1 MGKPEERCELTAEG
15 SKVTAYEG
23 CPLTCGKC
31 HSSRRLELE
40 FSMFEPDDM
49 YPEPEPSCED
59 TDWNR
64 NSGKGR
70 DCAWVAIKPEER
82 CELTAE
88 GSKVTAYEGCPL
100 TCGKCHSSRRLELE
114 FSMFEPDDMYPE
126 PVPSCEDTDW
136 NRNSEKGRDCAWVAI
151 KPEERCEL
159 TAEGSKVT

>member
-1 MGKPEERCELTAEG
+1 MTCTPNLNRPARTRTGIATREKGYCAWVAIKPEERCELTAEG

-64 NSGKGR
+64 NSEKGR

-100 TCGKCHSSRRLELE
+100 TCGR
-114 FSMFEPDDMYPE
+114 
-126 PVPSCEDTDW
+126 
-136 NRNSEKGRDCAWVAI
+136 CA
-151 KPEERCEL
+151 
-159 TAEGSKVT
+159 